1 MAVYRYLT
9 STINPTRFG
18 GFFYGNAM
26 HYSAPPPKADPM
38 PVTHHERL
46 GYWVESDMAIHL
58 LQQYRLEVPAGYRF
72 ITPNHAN

>member
-1 MAVYRYLT
+1 
-9 STINPTRFG
+9 
-18 GFFYGNAM
+18 
-26 HYSAPPPKADPM
+26 M

-46 GYWVESDMAIHL
+46 GYWVESDMAVHL